1 MAVFEEDPWLDACLL
16 FIVLGALLTRRRYFI
31 NVHFLF
37 GMLLRPLLEIRSLI
51 LCHIIGSSYCL
62 SGV

>member
-1 MAVFEEDPWLDACLL
+1 MAGACLIV
-16 FIVLGALLTRRRYFI
+16 IVLGALPTRRRYFI

-37 GMLLRPLLEIRSLI
+37 GMLLRPLLEIHSLI